1 MNSNKE
7 AIQKKVAKMKVIRE
21 KVIRGMEDNLNEC
34 RNKKSEPRFAKL

>member
-21 KVIRGMEDNLNEC
+21 KVIRAMEDNLNERYLYISN
-34 RNKKSEPRFAKL
+34 RNIM